1 MGFIEYIQRSSRA
14 LVSVCMYMCV
24 YSFKPFVRYTYNFH
38 IHKRVRRSFHINAKK
53 QFSRIKS
60 HFLFLLWRETYTRR
74 VNNRVRY
81 THLSIVE
88 TEHFFLSSYHRF
100 TFKPLDRYIYI
111 CNVTI
116 LFVQV
121 CAIMFAFLSISF
133 ITHKNIDQF
142 THVHSLHYIDIRL

>member
-1 MGFIEYIQRSSRA
+1 MYVYVCVQFQAACEVHIQ
-14 LVSVCMYMCV
+14 
-24 YSFKPFVRYTYNFH
+24 NFH
-38 IHKRVRRSFHINAKK
+38 IHTRELDDHFISTQRKIVFAHKK
-53 QFSRIKS
+53 PF
-60 HFLFLLWRETYTRR
+60 FLLWRETYTRR

-100 TFKPLDRYIYI
+100 IFKPLDRYIYI

-142 THVHSLHYIDIRL
+142 THVQSP